1 MDHNFQHLVLL
12 TNDLIPI
19 IIGSPPIP
27 LCFLKYTRKNLLLR
41 VGSLFFFW
49 SIFKGPGI
57 SNSLWYLLILRLHC
71 YRFTLWFLRF
81 PGMDSNTIAWPQKVF
96 WGYGTRLSH
105 SQLCIFHVFKTRPFH
120 MDDALMLSC
129 YSKCSNLA
137 TLGYIALV
145 FVWFPGW
152 LWEST
157 SLSVGFEQK
166 KIIPVAL
173 SLSNTCAFS
182 QARACYGKALPSRTP
197 ALYII
202 ACTRF
207 HFNSV
212 NVFKQLQTV
221 LQYALL
227 IILIFLTYVFLP
239 NFTFSSYLC
248 FTLCSLTV
256 DLHKSSYNGTV
267 WILYYLEH
275 FSTKPLVCSLLFQ
288 LAHSSCKDTN

>member
-41 VGSLFFFW
+41 VGSLFFFFFW

-96 WGYGTRLSH
+96 WGYGTRLWH

-166 KIIPVAL
+166 KKSSQWHYHFQIHVPFHKLGPAMVKPCFQGPLPFI
-173 SLSNTCAFS
+173 SLHAPGFT
-182 QARACYGKALPSRTP
+182 L
-197 ALYII
+197 
-202 ACTRF
+202 
-207 HFNSV
+207 
-212 NVFKQLQTV
+212 TV
-221 LQYALL
+221 LMSLNNYKLSCNM
-227 IILIFLTYVFLP
+227 P
-239 NFTFSSYLC
+239 
-248 FTLCSLTV
+248 CS
-256 DLHKSSYNGTV
+256 
-267 WILYYLEH
+267 
-275 FSTKPLVCSLLFQ
+275 
-288 LAHSSCKDTN
+288 